1 MASLDLPRDRPV
13 GARRSQG
20 GPLARLWWLGLPLVP
35 LQGYRLKRNLPR
47 FADADGTIGR
57 VGSGSRRMS
66 VVALGDSVT
75 AGYALDHHRSSI
87 AGQLALRLAERYDAT
102 VDWRACARSGATAAE
117 AMELVSPEA
126 LAGADL
132 VFVSIGVNDL
142 KNLHSTTRFRRDLGA
157 LLDEVLA
164 AAPHARVC
172 LLGIPPLEH
181 FPAFPR
187 PLADALGWRGRVFD
201 AIAVEAIRAR
211 PRMFRIETTEALG
224 REMFAGD
231 GFHPSPTLHAAFAD
245 AVMAIHRLPA
255 EDPGARGEGSP
266 DAPAAR
272 RRAGRAVDET

>member
-1 MASLDLPRDRPV
+1 MSSHEVPRGRPDGNRV
-13 GARRSQG
+13 GRG
-20 GPLARLWWLGLPLVP
+20 GPLARLWWIGLPLVP
-35 LQGYRLKRNLPR
+35 LQGYRLKRTLPR
-47 FADADGTIGR
+47 FADADGTTGR
-57 VGSGSRRMS
+57 VGSGARRLS

-102 VDWRACARSGATAAE
+102 VDWRACARSGATAGE
-117 AMELVSPEA
+117 ALELVSREA

-142 KNLHSTTRFRRDLGA
+142 KNLHSTTRYRRELEG

-164 AAPHARVC
+164 AAPRAQVC
-172 LLGIPPLEH
+172 LLGIPPLQH

-201 AIAVEAIRAR
+201 AIGVRAIRAR
-211 PRMFRIETTEALG
+211 PRTFRIETDEALG
-224 REMFAGD
+224 PDMFAGD

-255 EDPGARGEGSP
+255 EDSGSP
-266 DAPAAR
+266 
-272 RRAGRAVDET
+272 GRGAD